1 MKKKKAKKTKSR
13 KGLYG
18 VSASKDKSSSFF
30 SSKTWKA
37 ALVDQPLGW
46 GQTIANTLVDL
57 SAGFVG
63 AAGGSFLGWAGLPV
77 GLAGAV
83 IANKT
88 GHTWARALSIGMMTA
103 PVDETIGASRQ
114 ATSTGFDFK
123 AELDEGTQRMS
134 GYFGKVYRKFGLHKV
149 FGGDSTVPENSETVN
164 GLGNATLDSLD
175 QFDQQIFSSGI
186 ENAQGGSAGSGGQPV
201 NFTDQPIEAFSV
213 NGLDDLNTRH
223 II

>member
-1 MKKKKAKKTKSR
+1 MRKKKAKKGKYR
-13 KGLYG
+13 KGLHG
-18 VSASKDKSSSFF
+18 VSSGSGKSDSFF

-37 ALVDQPLGW
+37 ALVDHPNGW
-46 GQTIANTLVDL
+46 GQTLANTLVDL
-57 SAGFVG
+57 GAGFAG
-63 AAGGSFLGWAGLPV
+63 AAGGSFLGWVGLPV
-77 GLAGAV
+77 GLAGSV

-103 PVDETIGASRQ
+103 PVDEAIGASRK
-114 ATSTGFDFK
+114 ATSTGFDIK
-123 AELDEGTQRMS
+123 AEMDEATQRMS

-149 FGGDSTVPENSETVN
+149 FGGNTTTSENAETVN

-175 QFDQQIFSSGI
+175 RFDQQIFSSGI
-186 ENAQGGSAGSGGQPV
+186 ENAQGTSAGSGSQPV
-201 NFTDQPIEAFSV
+201 NFTDQPIEAFSM

>member
-1 MKKKKAKKTKSR
+1 MRKKKAKKAKYR
-13 KGLYG
+13 KGLNG
-18 VSASKDKSSSFF
+18 VSGGSGKSDSFF

-37 ALVDQPLGW
+37 ALVDHPNGW
-46 GQTIANTLVDL
+46 GQTVANTLVDL

-63 AAGGSFLGWAGLPV
+63 AAGGSFLGWVGLPV
-77 GLAGAV
+77 GLAGTV

-103 PVDETIGASRQ
+103 PVDEAIGASRK
-114 ATSTGFDFK
+114 ATSSDFDMK
-123 AELDEGTQRMS
+123 AELDEATQRMS
-134 GYFGKVYRKFGLHKV
+134 GYFDKVYRKFGLHKL
-149 FGGDSTVPENSETVN
+149 FGGNATTPENTQTVN

-186 ENAQGGSAGSGGQPV
+186 ETAQSASAGSNSQPV
-201 NFTDQPIEAFSV
+201 NFANQPIEAFSV